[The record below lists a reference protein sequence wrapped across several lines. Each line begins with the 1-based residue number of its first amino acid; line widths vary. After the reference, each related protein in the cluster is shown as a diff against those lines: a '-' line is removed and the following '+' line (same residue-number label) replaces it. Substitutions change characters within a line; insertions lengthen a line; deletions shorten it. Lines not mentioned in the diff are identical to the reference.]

1 MANNHIAMNS
11 LAKLFLALLAA
22 GTAGVALL
30 TLSGLIPADFGF
42 ASLAALGL
50 VAFAIFDYSRPV
62 RSLQVL
68 APVLRPCLPSE
79 STSPIACS
87 ARRAA

>member
-1 MANNHIAMNS
+1 MKS
-11 LAKLFLALLAA
+11 FTRLPSALVAA

-62 RSLQVL
+62 RSLYVL

-79 STSPIACS
+79 SSSPVACS

>member
-1 MANNHIAMNS
+1 MKS
-11 LAKLFLALLAA
+11 FTRLSSALLAT

-50 VAFAIFDYSRPV
+50 VAFAIYDYSRPA
-62 RSLQVL
+62 RSLQVM
-68 APVLRPCLPSE
+68 APVLRPCLPCE
-79 STSPIACS
+79 SSSPVVCTS
-87 ARRAA
+87 RRAA